1 MAEPL
6 RVVILVSG
14 RGSNMEMLLR
24 ARATDSLPIDVRAV
38 ISNRPAA
45 PALARARAAGVAAEG
60 LDHRDFADREGF
72 DQALMARI
80 DQQQPDLV
88 VLAGFMRILS
98 DAFIDHYRDRLLNI
112 HPSLLPALPGLH
124 THARALAD
132 GHTVHGAT
140 VHFVTPELDAG
151 PAVLQARV
159 PVLAGDDEQTLA
171 DRVLRQEHRIYPRA
185 VRWFAE
191 GRLVFDGRTV
201 WLDGQPLTE
210 PVSDEEGMD
219 DSA

>member
-1 MAEPL
+1 MPGPL

-14 RGSNMEMLLR
+14 RGSNMESLLR
-24 ARATDSLPIDVRAV
+24 ARGDASPAIDVRAV
-38 ISNRPAA
+38 ISNRPNA
-45 PALARARAAGVAAEG
+45 PALARARAAGVAAEA
-60 LDHRDFADREGF
+60 LDHRDFADRERF
-72 DQALMARI
+72 DKALMAHI
-80 DQQQPDLV
+80 DCHQPDLV

-112 HPSLLPALPGLH
+112 HPSLLPALTGLH
-124 THARALAD
+124 THARALAA
-132 GHTVHGAT
+132 GHEVHGAT

-151 PAVLQARV
+151 PAVLQAWV

-191 GRLVFDGRTV
+191 GRLAFDGRTV

-210 PVSDEEGMD
+210 PVIDADGMD